1 MADYT
6 PVDRLYEEATAL
18 VAALQQG
25 PELSLQVI
33 ASDHFRKA
41 LLLAAA
47 SYFEHKIIDCILD
60 VVRQRANGSKL
71 VESFVRNRAIARQ
84 YHTWFGWDEKN
95 ANQFFGLF
103 GDDFRARMGIRVKDS
118 GDLQSSIRAFLEVG
132 NERNKLVHQD
142 YATFPMEKTLE
153 EIYRLYQR
161 ALPFIECLPNALRDC
176 DGLDGPPYDRSQ
188 PKRSAAFPIAI
199 VERET

>member
-1 MADYT
+1 MRR
-6 PVDRLYEEATAL
+6 RLL
-18 VAALQQG
+18 
-25 PELSLQVI
+25 
-33 ASDHFRKA
+33 
-41 LLLAAA
+41 
-47 SYFEHKIIDCILD
+47 HKIIDCLD
-60 VVRQRANGSKL
+60 FVRQRANGSKL

-84 YHTWFGWDEKN
+84 YHTWFRWDEKN

-176 DGLDGPPYDRSQ
+176 DGLARIMHRGWR
-188 PKRSAAFPIAI
+188 
-199 VERET
+199 V